1 MKRILLTL
9 VVSLIAANSFAQ
21 ISLYYTLYQKKD
33 FPGLT
38 KQLNLKGE
46 PASAAKQIFEAAIHS
61 AYGRSDKAYQILEKA
76 KDAGVLND
84 TLEYVA
90 LTTRLE
96 IAAQQ
101 SDYKA
106 AARAATRRLNRFR
119 SWIPEEKYKEEQE
132 AMRIYSFSMNVP
144 PQSLNKSA
152 DTRLELKKDLAGL
165 MNVPVELQDS
175 TFNFVF
181 DSGAGMSVISERYAL
196 DLKLKFVSDSTVE
209 IKSGSTGVATT
220 SRVAVAEKIR
230 IGNMEVNNVLFLVF
244 PDSALS
250 FAGGRYIMKGII
262 GFPVIA
268 AMGEIT
274 LSGQELYIP
283 ETIKKS
289 KATGNMILH
298 DYMPVIYLKYRG
310 VELPFTFD
318 TGANTS
324 SLSHNFYHR
333 FQTDFAD
340 KGIARTQELH
350 GVGGGSKKF
359 EGIEMPNIQLQS
371 AGSMLQLNNVF
382 IMKEPFDANGEIF
395 YGNIGKDVIKG
406 FKSITISFAN
416 GNILFN
422 N

>member
-1 MKRILLTL
+1 MKRILLVM
-9 VVSLIAANSFAQ
+9 VVSLLAANSFAQ
-21 ISLYYTLYQKKD
+21 ISLYYSLYQKKD
-33 FPGLT
+33 YPGLAR
-38 KQLNLKGE
+38 QLNLKGGT
-46 PASAAKQIFEAAIHS
+46 ASAAKEIFAAAIHS
-61 AYGRSDKAYQILEKA
+61 AYGRNEQAYQSLEKSNPS
-76 KDAGVLND
+76 GLVND
-84 TLEYVA
+84 TLQYVA

-96 IAAQQ
+96 IAAHQ
-101 SDYKA
+101 SDYEA
-106 AARAATRRLNRFR
+106 AARAAARRLEKYP
-119 SWIPEEKYKEEQE
+119 SWIPEEKYAEEVE
-132 AMRIYSFSMNVP
+132 ALKIYKYARNVP
-144 PQSLNKSA
+144 PQHVNKSA
-152 DTRLELKKDLAGL
+152 DTRLTMKKDLAGL
-165 MNVPVELQDS
+165 MNVPVELHDS

-181 DSGAGMSVISERYAL
+181 DSGAGMSVISERYAR
-196 DLKLKFVSDSTVE
+196 DLKLRFLSDSTVE

-230 IGNMEVNNVLFLVF
+230 IGNIEVHNVLFLVF
-244 PDSALS
+244 PDSALT
-250 FAGGRYIMKGII
+250 FAGGRYVMKGII

-268 AMGEIT
+268 GMGEIT
-274 LSGQELYIP
+274 LSGQELFVP
-283 ETIKKS
+283 KVVKES
-289 KATGNMILH
+289 KTSGNMILH

-333 FQTDFAD
+333 FKPDFEN

-359 EGIEMPNIQLQS
+359 GGIEMPHIQLQS
-371 AGSMLQLNNVF
+371 ARNMLQLNNVF

-406 FKSITISFAN
+406 FKSITISFTN